1 MKIDKPQLISQEDNL
16 QSMMVDILEPKINQ
30 FNQLNELDIQGIMMG
45 MCNVKLVNEETGSEF
60 NFHNE
65 DYNFSYLYAET
76 LSFLDIKNK
85 KWLPNLFFDFCSID
99 NCYIDEIFIEG
110 FKRFGYNIL
119 DSKNAEVKTLGTL
132 LD

>member
-16 QSMMVDILEPKINQ
+16 HSMMVDILEPKINQ

-65 DYNFSYLYAET
+65 DYNFSYLYADT

-119 DSKNAEVKTLGTL
+119 DSNNAEVKTLGTL

>member
-30 FNQLNELDIQGIMMG
+30 LNQLNELDIQGIMMG
-45 MCNVKLVNEETGSEF
+45 MCKVKLVNEETGSEF

-65 DYNFSYLYAET
+65 EYNFSYLYADT
-76 LSFLDIKNK
+76 LNFLEIKNK

-99 NCYIDEIFIEG
+99 NC
-110 FKRFGYNIL
+110 
-119 DSKNAEVKTLGTL
+119 
-132 LD
+132 

>member
-1 MKIDKPQLISQEDNL
+1 MKIDKPQIKSQEDNL

-30 FNQLNELDIQGIMMG
+30 LNHLNELDIQGIMMG
-45 MCNVKLVNEETGSEF
+45 MCKVKLVNEETGSEF

-65 DYNFSYLYAET
+65 EYNFSYLYADT